1 MAATARSRCSR
12 ASLLDSTILIDFLR
26 GRPAVQHVRSLQD
39 RGDDPCTT
47 GINVEEIVR
56 GLRASEMT
64 SAHQLFDGLELISI
78 DAVDGWKAG
87 TWRREFTGRDLH
99 SARQYPAIVDA
110 LRAADAER
118 WAHGGQ
124 RDARTVASTHAE
136 AS

>member
-26 GRPAVQHVRSLQD
+26 GRPGA
-39 RGDDPCTT
+39 
-47 GINVEEIVR
+47 I
-56 GLRASEMT
+56 
-64 SAHQLFDGLELISI
+64 
-78 DAVDGWKAG
+78 DGWKAG
-87 TWRREFTGRDLH
+87 TWRREFAGRDLH

-136 AS
+136 AP